1 VLTDFED
8 IQKRFAF
15 SVYFSILP
23 SSYDYRL
30 YDNVCNMFEALSDR
44 LEEALRRVKGKHR
57 ISEDNVSETLREV
70 RRALLEADVNLQVAR
85 DFIDAVRDK
94 AVGADVLKSLT
105 PGQQIVKILHDELV
119 SLMGT
124 EKSDLQFEKS
134 GTTVIMVAGLQGSGK
149 TTFSAKLAAMLKR
162 QGRSPMLVAA
172 DVYRPAAIGQLK
184 QLAEQ
189 ISIPVYS
196 GDERNPVI
204 IAEEALEAARKQLCN
219 VVIIDTAGRLS
230 IDEEMMQEVADIK
243 ARVKPREILF
253 VVDAMTGQD
262 AVNTAR
268 AFHDRLDFDGVV
280 LTKLDGDTRGG
291 AALSIRRVVEKPIKF
306 ASVGEKLDAL
316 EQFHPDRMASRILGM
331 GDIVTLAEKAQEQF
345 DEAQAAKLE
354 EKMRKNQFT
363 LEDFF
368 AQIQALKNMGSLS
381 SVLEMLPGVGK
392 ALRGTEIDEN
402 SFVKIEAM
410 IQSMTVEERQK
421 PHIINGSRR
430 KRIAAGSGVTVQDVN
445 RLLKQFGEMQK
456 MMKRMTR
463 GGMRQFAQ
471 GMMNRKFS

>member
-1 VLTDFED
+1 
-8 IQKRFAF
+8 
-15 SVYFSILP
+15 
-23 SSYDYRL
+23 
-30 YDNVCNMFEALSDR
+30 MFEALSDK
-44 LEEALRRVKGKHR
+44 LEEALRRVKGQHR
-57 ISEDNVSETLREV
+57 ISEDNVTETLREV
-70 RRALLEADVNLQVAR
+70 RRALLEADVNLQVTK
-85 DFIDAVRDK
+85 DFIDTVKEK

-119 SLMGT
+119 VLMGS
-124 EKSDLQFEKS
+124 EKADITFAKT

-149 TTFSAKLAAMLKR
+149 TTFSAKLARLLKS
-162 QGRSPMLVAA
+162 QGRLPLLVAA

-196 GDERNPVI
+196 GDEKNPVK
-204 IAEEALEAARKQLCN
+204 IAEEAIDYARKNLCN
-219 VVIIDTAGRLS
+219 VIIIDTAGRLS

-243 ARVKPREILF
+243 SRVNPNEILF
-253 VVDAMTGQD
+253 VVDSMTGQD

-316 EQFHPDRMASRILGM
+316 EPFHPDRMASRILGM

-345 DEAQAAKLE
+345 DEKEAQKLE

-363 LEDFF
+363 LEDFYS
-368 AQIQALKNMGSLS
+368 QIQALKKMGSLS
-381 SVLEMLPGVGK
+381 SVIEMIPGVGK
-392 ALRGTEIDEN
+392 ALRGVDIDDR

-410 IQSMTVEERQK
+410 ILSMTHEERQK

-430 KRIAAGSGVTVQDVN
+430 KRIAGGSGTTVQDVN
-445 RLLKQFGEMQK
+445 RLLKQFSEMQK
-456 MMKRMTR
+456 MMKRLTK

-471 GMMNRKFS
+471 GMMNQKFS

>member
-1 VLTDFED
+1 
-8 IQKRFAF
+8 
-15 SVYFSILP
+15 
-23 SSYDYRL
+23 
-30 YDNVCNMFEALSDR
+30 MFEALSDK
-44 LEEALRRVKGKHR
+44 LEEALRRVKGQHR

-70 RRALLEADVNLQVAR
+70 RRALLEADVNLQVTK
-85 DFIDAVRDK
+85 DFIDAVKDK

-119 SLMGT
+119 ALMGT
-124 EKSDLQFEKS
+124 EKSDLTFAKT

-149 TTFSAKLAAMLKR
+149 TTFSAKLARMLKS
-162 QGRSPMLVAA
+162 QGRQPLLVAA

-189 ISIPVYS
+189 ISVPVYS
-196 GDERNPVI
+196 GDEKHPVK
-204 IAEEALEAARKQLCN
+204 IAEEAIDYARKNLCN
-219 VVIIDTAGRLS
+219 VIIIDTAGRLS

-243 ARVKPREILF
+243 SRVQPHEILF
-253 VVDAMTGQD
+253 VVDSMTGQD

-268 AFHDRLDFDGVV
+268 AFHDKLDFDGVV

-306 ASVGEKLDAL
+306 ASIGEKLDAL
-316 EQFHPDRMASRILGM
+316 EPFHPDRMASRILGM

-345 DEAQAAKLE
+345 DENEAQKLE

-363 LEDFF
+363 LEDFYS
-368 AQIQALKNMGSLS
+368 QIQALKKMGSLS
-381 SVLEMLPGVGK
+381 SVIEMIPGVGK
-392 ALRGTEIDEN
+392 ALRGVDVDDR

-410 IQSMTVEERQK
+410 ILSMTLEERQK
-421 PHIINGSRR
+421 PHLINGSRR
-430 KRIAAGSGVTVQDVN
+430 KRIAGGSGTTVQDVN
-445 RLLKQFGEMQK
+445 RLLKQFTEMQK
-456 MMKRMTR
+456 MMKRLTK

-471 GMMNRKFS
+471 NMMNQKFS